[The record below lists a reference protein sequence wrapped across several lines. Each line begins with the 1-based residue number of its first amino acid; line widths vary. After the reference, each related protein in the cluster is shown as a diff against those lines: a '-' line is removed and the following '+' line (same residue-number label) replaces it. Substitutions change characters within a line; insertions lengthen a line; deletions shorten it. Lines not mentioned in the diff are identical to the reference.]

1 MKETIYGSVAR
12 GHSHKVCVIYKV
24 LPAEFVEGTF
34 PPRNREWLREQ
45 DGEVQETI
53 SRRGSRSSKS
63 GSRSIS
69 AEGRK
74 RIAVAAKVR

>member
-34 PPRNREWLREQ
+34 PPRIENGSESKMAKFKKQ
-45 DGEVQETI
+45 SAGAVPEV
-53 SRRGSRSSKS
+53 RSQVLGAFQPKAES
-63 GSRSIS
+63 GSPWQQR
-69 AEGRK
+69 
-74 RIAVAAKVR
+74 